1 MTDQLV
7 WDFFLV
13 MMVKLVTQSVALAT
27 LGKREMRRQ
36 NWSWTIASDK
46 TTSVC
51 LWCANEWMTALG
63 RRAAK
68 EISSREILEGLP
80 AVRPILKL
88 WTFSSERSVLG
99 FEEDKFKRKRESWLG
114 GCFGCEEEAELSSGP
129 PRPPLDPTVPV
140 VGLSPTR
147 WSTTWPSTRRT
158 WEQPSRPP
166 TSWTGETWSLST
178 CQEKERLRGRVVVD
192 SLTLRTLILRRGGSD
207 SDPEDSPSSV
217 IGRPSTFSD
226 LEITNFCNDIQYI
239 GILQLVLKRQSQ
251 EMWKT
256 PWLFSFLEE
265 MFTWPVGICF
275 NQERVVKLTGYL
287 RLDITRSPSLVFIC
301 DHLWHPPQKSGRLVH

>member
-1 MTDQLV
+1 
-7 WDFFLV
+7 
-13 MMVKLVTQSVALAT
+13 MMVELVTQSVALAT

-51 LWCANEWMTALG
+51 LWCATEWMTALG

-80 AVRPILKL
+80 AAWPILKL

-178 CQEKERLRGRVVVD
+178 CQEKERLPPGRVVVD

-239 GILQLVLKRQSQ
+239 GILQLFLKRQSQ

-275 NQERVVKLTGYL
+275 NQQRVVKLTGYL
-287 RLDITRSPSLVFIC
+287 RLDITYSPSLVFIC
-301 DHLWHPPQKSGRLVH
+301 DHPPQKSGRLVH